1 MSLIKSHHTK
11 LDHHNAYDK
20 QLSVDV
26 IKEIVTHI
34 INQHASLIVDIE
46 TKNANPELLNH
57 EIVKYL
63 DDTRQYQMN
72 RDEVMLHVMN
82 YMFGYGILQ
91 KYIEDQE
98 ISDIDICRYDFIIV
112 KRGGAK
118 EIAPIRFSDELEFTN
133 YCKLIVIRNG
143 GVINESESHA
153 RVSDPKYRLRI
164 NVTIAPRNIVG
175 SSMTIRKHRL
185 SPYSLADLRKMNM
198 MNHSI
203 ETFLKKIMKLS
214 ARILIVGKGAS
225 GKTTLLRALL
235 NEIPLTERFLVCESD
250 TELYP
255 ENPNFI
261 VQKVFKQ
268 KKKKLHLKELV
279 RDGLTMSLDGY
290 CIGELV
296 GEEVYEFIKA
306 GYTDHRI
313 IGTLHA
319 LGVEESIPRM
329 ISMMDKFQDEKLLE
343 FIGKSLDI
351 IIYMKKFKIV
361 EIAEVYYDQGLN
373 FNELL
378 KYDIQLET
386 TNRIEGS
393 YGPLKELRS
402 SLKDE
407 VERCYVCTN

>member
-11 LDHHNAYDK
+11 LDHHNAYGK
-20 QLSVDV
+20 QLSADV

-46 TKNANPELLNH
+46 TKDASPELLHH
-57 EIVKYL
+57 EIIKYL
-63 DDTRQYQMN
+63 DETRQYQMN
-72 RDEVMLHVMN
+72 RDEMMLHVMN

-91 KYIEDQE
+91 KYIEDQA
-98 ISDIDICRYDFIIV
+98 ISDIDVCRYDFIIV
-112 KRGGAK
+112 KRSGTK

-133 YCKLIVIRNG
+133 FCKLIVIRNG

-153 RVSDPKYRLRI
+153 RVSDAKYRLRI

-185 SPYSLADLRKMNM
+185 SPYSLEDLRKLHM

-203 ETFLKKIMKLS
+203 ERFLKKVMKLS

-268 KKKKLHLKELV
+268 KQKKFHLKELV

-319 LGVEESIPRM
+319 LGVKEAIPRI
-329 ISMMDKFQDEKLLE
+329 ISMMDRYQDEKLYE

-361 EIAEVYYDQGLN
+361 QITEIYYEQELK
-373 FNELL
+373 FNDVL
-378 KYDIQLET
+378 KYHIQLET
-386 TNRIEGS
+386 NNKIEGV
-393 YGPLKELRS
+393 YGSISEFKS
-402 SLKDE
+402 SLKSE
-407 VERCYVCTN
+407 MERSYLCTN